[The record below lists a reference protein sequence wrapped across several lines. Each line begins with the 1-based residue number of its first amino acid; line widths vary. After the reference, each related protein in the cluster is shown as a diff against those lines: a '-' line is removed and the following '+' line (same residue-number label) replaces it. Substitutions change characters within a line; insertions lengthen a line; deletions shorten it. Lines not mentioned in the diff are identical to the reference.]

1 MGSYVENF
9 ENMFS
14 KELLIKEL
22 DAFETLL
29 EYYIKA
35 EGFTGITLK
44 LFDTYGETD
53 TRPKLINFLNKFAD
67 EETELNM
74 SPGEQMLNL
83 VHIDDVCS
91 AFEVAF
97 NLLENNT
104 NRHSIYAIAN
114 KESYKLKVSHD

>member
-1 MGSYVENF
+1 
-9 ENMFS
+9 
-14 KELLIKEL
+14 
-22 DAFETLL
+22 
-29 EYYIKA
+29 
-35 EGFTGITLK
+35 
-44 LFDTYGETD
+44 
-53 TRPKLINFLNKFAD
+53 
-67 EETELNM
+67 M

-114 KESYKLKVSHD
+114 KESYKLKDLIKIFEKAANKKVNVIWGGKPYRKREVMLLWDKGSALPNWKPKISLEQGLKRYNNI